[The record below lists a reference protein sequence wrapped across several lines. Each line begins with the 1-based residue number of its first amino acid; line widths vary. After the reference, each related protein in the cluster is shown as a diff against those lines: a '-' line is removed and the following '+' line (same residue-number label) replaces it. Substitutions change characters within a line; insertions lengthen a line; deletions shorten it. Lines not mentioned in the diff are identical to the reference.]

1 MQYLPLDRFKELM
14 LPIAEYIDPALS
26 TDKVKTFR
34 LTDSQ
39 GSIVWVRLKLIDS
52 EQHMLGIAEDVTQEM
67 VEKQKIEYE
76 RDYDLLTNLLNR
88 RAFHSRM
95 RQLFQNR
102 GRMKVAALI
111 MMDLDNLKYI
121 NDTFGHDYGDQYI
134 RAAANAL
141 RIGSPENAVISRMSG
156 GRILSIPIWL

>member
-1 MQYLPLDRFKELM
+1 MADSASKLSQIVEMASFPLGAFEYTIGGREVYFTTNFFKIFLIGQEKGLQYLPLDRFKELM

-102 GRMKVAALI
+102 GRI
-111 MMDLDNLKYI
+111 E
-121 NDTFGHDYGDQYI
+121 GCGSDYD
-134 RAAANAL
+134 
-141 RIGSPENAVISRMSG
+141 GSG
-156 GRILSIPIWL
+156 